1 MAETTAKPTLEEF
14 AEEARK
20 LHALFS
26 DPQPGLMSWH
36 QFREERMQNM
46 ADMLRALGY

>member
-1 MAETTAKPTLEEF
+1 MAETIAKPTLEEF

-20 LHALFS
+20 LHSLFS

-36 QFREERMQNM
+36 MWREERMQRM